1 VIGRRFLQHEGLRMK
16 SLAATAAVCL
26 LAQGL
31 LTQGAPAQTQNCK
44 ALTDPL
50 DRLTCNARINPQA
63 AAHEIPSPKP
73 SHYFGRTKPDVTRDS
88 AEMSESDDVMV
99 NQKINGICRGC

>member
-1 VIGRRFLQHEGLRMK
+1 MK

-31 LTQGAPAQTQNCK
+31 LTQGASAQTQNCK

-63 AAHEIPSPKP
+63 AAHQTPLPEP
-73 SHYFGRTKPDVTRDS
+73 SHSFARTRPDVRRDS
-88 AEMSESDDVMV
+88 TETSESDDVMV